1 MKGPR
6 PIRGLLRLGLT
17 RRKRGRRSYRVTSR
31 QQSNPLTVRARVAN
45 RSLPTAHRPLPTRPG
60 LTIVE
65 MLVAMAIT
73 LLIMAAV
80 VTVFANV
87 SSSVTRR
94 RATIEMSSAL
104 RNVRETLARDLAG
117 ATCPAVP
124 WQRPESNVGYIE
136 IIEGPQND
144 YYPSIWLFDGT
155 DSDSVTDSVTD
166 SIGSVPGIDLRLSS
180 LPGSNLGGTAA
191 NDFNG
196 HGLLIGSNMPIGPGT
211 SDVTENIPTDGR
223 GLGDGDDTLMLTVR
237 NEKEPFV
244 GRIPARMSGATPS
257 NSAFTA
263 WSQDREE
270 VESPLAEVVWYAL
283 ENPVDPNRTFAFGEP
298 GFRTIYRRTLLI
310 LPDVNYGIDV
320 IPSGIDFNP
329 SNVAGV
335 LAGPGVVRV
344 LGPGIGKDDS
354 AQALA
359 ALIGFQERFDLSVR
373 LEWDPMLPDG
383 NSSPPTDTP
392 GRWVLRANTLGDL
405 TKRENRYEHH
415 GFGAVASDRYFPFAA
430 VTSGIHGNAASIPV
444 RFLRDPE
451 LPAVNANGFSAL
463 TTGLEGATR
472 TVVAFERAAGGSGG
486 EYAARPFAYFNDG
499 SQYPATVRA
508 ILNEEGQVVHL
519 TAGIAPLG
527 GSTIPGQGRRGEDV
541 MMTDALAF
549 DLRVY
554 DPGAPLYAYYSGGV
568 TTRPADVVL
577 QPGDP
582 AWINAYTT
590 DTQSSLVGDN
600 VPLVTA
606 GYPFAYQGQG
616 AFVDLGYRL
625 SAIDPST
632 NPPRLVDRF
641 NRYVA
646 NDSWEASAAAGRVRS
661 MFFFAGRIQ
670 NATANVVDPS
680 VNLTERVATY
690 DTWSSHYEN
699 NGVNE
704 DGDDTA
710 GYLMGSTDPDATG
723 RPAVDEGTN
732 GLDDP
737 AIYGAPPA
745 TAETRYGPDDD
756 AERETRAPYDT
767 ALRGLQVSLRA
778 YERDSRQIREVRVKE
793 SFVPE

>member
-1 MKGPR
+1 
-6 PIRGLLRLGLT
+6 
-17 RRKRGRRSYRVTSR
+17 VTSR
-31 QQSNPLTVRARVAN
+31 QQTKPLTVRARVAN
-45 RSLPTAHRPLPTRPG
+45 RSLPTAHRPLPTRHG

-155 DSDSVTDSVTD
+155 DSDAVTD
-166 SIGSVPGIDLRLSS
+166 SIGSVPGIDLTLSS
-180 LPGSNLGGTAA
+180 LPGSNLGGTVA
-191 NDFNG
+191 NDFKG
-196 HGLLIGSNMPIGPGT
+196 HGLLIGSNTPIGPGT
-211 SDVTENIPTDGR
+211 SDATQNIPTDGR

-244 GRIPARMSGATPS
+244 GRIPLRVGTQNTPS
-257 NSAFTA
+257 T
-263 WSQDREE
+263 SQFADWLHEE

-310 LPDVNYGIDV
+310 LPDLNYGIT
-320 IPSGIDFNP
+320 ISGGGQ
-329 SNVAGV
+329 SV
-335 LAGPGVVRV
+335 LSGPGVVRV
-344 LGPGIGKDDS
+344 LSLPQTNVRG
-354 AQALA
+354 ALA
-359 ALIGFQERFDLSVR
+359 ALIGFQEKYDLSVR
-373 LEWDPMLPDG
+373 LEWDPLLPSD
-383 NSSPPTDTP
+383 NPTP
-392 GRWVLRANTLGDL
+392 GRWVLKANTLGDL

-415 GFGAVASDRYFPFAA
+415 GYAAAYLGRNFPFAA
-430 VTSGIHGNAASIPV
+430 LTSGIHGNAASQPV
-444 RFLRDPE
+444 QFIRDPE

-463 TTGLEGATR
+463 TTVLEGATR

-486 EYAARPFAYFNDG
+486 EYAARPFAYINDG

-527 GSTIPGQGRRGEDV
+527 GSSIPGQGRRGEDV

-582 AWINAYTT
+582 AWVNAYHF
-590 DTQSSLVGDN
+590 DTQSDLVGDN
-600 VPLVTA
+600 LPAVSTS
-606 GYPFAYQGQG
+606 YPFVYQGQG

-641 NRYVA
+641 NRLVA
-646 NDSWEASAAAGRVRS
+646 NDPWDASATAGRVRS

-670 NATANVVDPS
+670 SGTANLVDPS
-680 VNLTERVATY
+680 ANLTERVATY
-690 DTWSSHYEN
+690 DTWSWHYEN

-704 DGDDTA
+704 DGDDTT
-710 GYLMGSTDPDATG
+710 GVLYDPNAAPVR

-737 AIYGAPPA
+737 AIYGAAPA
-745 TAETRYGPDDD
+745 TPATRYGPDDD

>member
-1 MKGPR
+1 MK
-6 PIRGLLRLGLT
+6 
-17 RRKRGRRSYRVTSR
+17 SR

-45 RSLPTAHRPLPTRPG
+45 RSQPTARRPLPTRPG

-144 YYPSIWLFDGT
+144 YYPSIHLFDGNGDGEPDDIT
-155 DSDSVTDSVTD
+155 STLS
-166 SIGSVPGIDLRLSS
+166 GIDLTLSS

-191 NDFNG
+191 NDFKG
-196 HGLLIGSNMPIGPGT
+196 HGLTIGSNTPIGPGT
-211 SDVTENIPTDGR
+211 SFENTPTDGR

-244 GRIPARMSGATPS
+244 GRIPARMGSQFTPS
-257 NSAFTA
+257 TDNFSD
-263 WSQDREE
+263 WGNEE

-310 LPDVNYGIDV
+310 LPDLNYGIT
-320 IPSGIDFNP
+320 ITGTTPT
-329 SNVAGV
+329 V
-335 LAGPGVVRV
+335 LSGPGVVRV
-344 LGPGIGKDDS
+344 LNLQRTNVRG
-354 AQALA
+354 ALA
-359 ALIGFQERFDLSVR
+359 ALIGFQERYDLSVR
-373 LEWDPMLPDG
+373 LEWDPLLPSDNG
-383 NSSPPTDTP
+383 P
-392 GRWVLRANTLGDL
+392 GRWVLKANTLGDL

-415 GFGAVASDRYFPFAA
+415 GYVHAPTDNFWAQQRGNQAKFSDRFFPFAA
-430 VTSGIHGNAASIPV
+430 VTAGTHRALQMPV
-444 RFLRDPE
+444 FFVRDPE
-451 LPAVNANGFSAL
+451 L
-463 TTGLEGATR
+463 GATTATGFQALSTPIPNAGTT
-472 TVVAFERAAGGSGG
+472 TVVAFERNAAGVGGSF
-486 EYAARPFAYFNDG
+486 AARPFVHINDD
-499 SQYPATVRA
+499 SDYPATVRA
-508 ILNEEGQVVHL
+508 ILNEEGAVVHL
-519 TAGIAPLG
+519 TTGMAPVG
-527 GSTIPGQGRRGEDV
+527 GARRGEDV

-554 DPGAPLYAYYSGGV
+554 DPGAPLYAYYSGGN
-568 TTRPADVVL
+568 TTRPAESVV

-582 AWINAYTT
+582 AWITAYDD
-590 DTQSSLVGDN
+590 DTRLNNSDSQLDVVGGALPA
-600 VPLVTA
+600 VSA
-606 GYPFAYQGQG
+606 GTPFVYQGQG
-616 AFVDLGYRL
+616 AYVDLGYRL
-625 SAIDPST
+625 SYLDARQTPARMT
-632 NPPRLVDRF
+632 DRF
-641 NRYVA
+641 NRWIA
-646 NDSWEASAAAGRVRS
+646 ADTWDDSSAAGRVRS
-661 MFFFAGRIQ
+661 MFFFAGRIEH
-670 NATANVVDPS
+670 ATSDLFTPS
-680 VNLTERVATY
+680 LNLTERVATY
-690 DTWSSHYEN
+690 DTWSTHYEN

-704 DGDDTA
+704 DGDE
-710 GYLMGSTDPDATG
+710 STGILYDPDAMPAR

-737 AIYGAPPA
+737 AVYGGT
-745 TAETRYGPDDD
+745 TATRYGPDDD
-756 AERETRAPYDT
+756 AERETRPPYDT

>member
-1 MKGPR
+1 
-6 PIRGLLRLGLT
+6 
-17 RRKRGRRSYRVTSR
+17 
-31 QQSNPLTVRARVAN
+31 
-45 RSLPTAHRPLPTRPG
+45 
-60 LTIVE
+60 

-191 NDFNG
+191 NDFKG
-196 HGLLIGSNMPIGPGT
+196 HGLLIGSNTPIGPGT
-211 SDVTENIPTDGR
+211 SDATQNIPTDGR

-244 GRIPARMSGATPS
+244 GRIPKRIAHSSLPISDPAGRSFAEWGRQNLP
-257 NSAFTA
+257 AFPGG
-263 WSQDREE
+263 DDE

-310 LPDVNYGIDV
+310 LPDLNYGIDV

-329 SNVAGV
+329 NNVAGV

-344 LGPGIGKDDS
+344 LGPGIGRDDS

-383 NSSPPTDTP
+383 TSSPPVDSP

-405 TKRENRYEHH
+405 TKRENRYEHS
-415 GFGAVASDRYFPFAA
+415 GFVRNPQAIWQLRGDAASRPDRYFPYAA
-430 VTSGIHGNAASIPV
+430 VTSGNYGNVATIPV
-444 RFLRDPE
+444 QFIRDPD
-451 LPAVNANGFSAL
+451 LSGSAANGFSAVTSTL
-463 TTGLEGATR
+463 LGATR

-486 EYAARPFAYFNDG
+486 KFEARPFVVLNDNTDL
-499 SQYPATVRA
+499 PATARA
-508 ILNEEGQVVHL
+508 ILNEIGEVVHL
-519 TAGIAPLG
+519 TSGMAPLG
-527 GSTIPGQGRRGEDV
+527 GARRGEDV

-582 AWINAYTT
+582 AWVSAYHA
-590 DTQSSLVGDN
+590 DTAASLVGDGVYTSN
-600 VPLVTA
+600 SPYV
-606 GYPFAYQGQG
+606 FERQG

-625 SAIDPST
+625 SFLNGSV
-632 NPPRLVDRF
+632 NPPQFVDRF
-641 NRYVA
+641 NRVIT
-646 NDSWEASAAAGRVRS
+646 NDRWDDSAAAGRVRS
-661 MFFFAGRIQ
+661 MFFFAGRIEH
-670 NATANVVDPS
+670 ATSDLFTPS
-680 VNLTERVATY
+680 LNLTERVATY
-690 DTWSSHYEN
+690 DTWSTHYEN

-710 GYLMGSTDPDATG
+710 GYLMTSTDTNATG

-737 AIYGAPPA
+737 SAYGTAID
-745 TAETRYGPDDD
+745 TRYGPDDD
-756 AERETRAPYDT
+756 GERETRAPYDT
-767 ALRGLQVSLRA
+767 ALRGIQVSLRA